1 MIASQSHWH
10 NFERMITNALRTSRN
25 LLAVGNVEKN
35 YEVRIIE
42 WAKICEYHDKKRVQ
56 IVMPNHFLLNCV
68 EKYLL
73 ETLEK

>member
-1 MIASQSHWH
+1 
-10 NFERMITNALRTSRN
+10 MITSALRTSRN

-68 EKYLL
+68 EKIFIRDIREIKNELILQTY
-73 ETLEK
+73 EN